1 MSTIMLVN
9 SSEIEMKLM
18 QKSLE
23 KDYSLIPMS
32 NAKQALGRLAKASVV
47 PEMMVI
53 DLEHAGPGGGF
64 SLLSSVK
71 MHEKLKG
78 IKVVLLS
85 ADKEG
90 ATEMEG
96 YRLGASEVV
105 FKPINASILKRRI
118 DIQMEMLS
126 NKRQLDNYVSQLQ
139 KNVTFHA
146 QNSLRLEYFLIGMI
160 TDLLSKKDGFTGTH
174 CVSVSRYMGILL
186 QDILMSGIN
195 YGIPSEDYEIIVLS
209 AQLHDMGKM
218 GVPDS
223 VLMKEG
229 KYTDEEFRAMKNH
242 PVYAA
247 DAIQKY
253 SYLLPDNKFVIYM
266 YQMARYHHERWD
278 GNGYPDR
285 LAGYNIPVLA
295 RILAVADVYDAL
307 TANRSYKQAKTHEH
321 ACTILLQGAGTQF
334 DPAVVQ
340 SFQRSH
346 MLFYNMARQ
355 IQEQQAQQAAQIQA
369 APSLMT
375 QSQQMTRQYGGGT
388 RQ

>member
-1 MSTIMLVN
+1 MSTIMLVD

-53 DLEHAGPGGGF
+53 DLEHSGAGGGF

-78 IKVVLLS
+78 IRVVLLS

-307 TANRSYKQAKTHEH
+307 TANRSYKQAKTHEQ

-346 MLFYNMARQ
+346 MLFYDMARQ
-355 IQEQQAQQAAQIQA
+355 IQAQQAQQAAQIQA